1 MQWVAIARTLW
12 AHRRKVYAAAA
23 MLAPFALTTL
33 LLVFVL
39 FAGGGSPAT
48 NEAALTT
55 PQCAQQMQ
63 SQGVDPGRGVQ
74 FGPGPVNN
82 GKAVIAAGLQM
93 RIPEKGIILA
103 LATAMQESGMR
114 NLANP
119 NVPES
124 LRIPNE
130 GLGHDHQ
137 SVGIF
142 QQQPWWGTIRD
153 LMTPRIAAL
162 KFYAGLLK
170 VGGWQQMAPTV
181 AAQSVQQSAFP
192 DAYAD
197 DVAAATLFYRQ
208 HLREVLTAA
217 GPGASTPDSMD
228 SDETENLCAASRP
241 RASRSVYNLSK
252 LPPGK
257 APEDRLQRYTIL
269 TNRAVSAAFPQIK
282 TIGGYRPDSMKWHPQ
297 GLALDIMV
305 SSAYPPLSPQGIAL
319 GNGIRDFLLKNA
331 KTLGVDHVI
340 WRQHIYYPN
349 GTSEPMEN
357 RGGLTANHFDHVHV
371 ATIGGGYPTPASHPR
386 RRRTHAVLRNPAD
399 PRTRRRRDRHP
410 VGPGRAT
417 GRDADRLRRR
427 ADVLARRAAP
437 VTEAA
442 RRPTVARCAITTG
455 LALILAAVAGWLFL
469 SAAPAAPLA
478 QADTAGK
485 ASDTGLQRD
494 TIAANHAV
502 SEAFPQIEQIG
513 GFRPDPLHEHDE
525 GLALDIPFPGDPTSP
540 EGIALGDAMR
550 DFLLSRADE
559 LGINHVL

>member
-1 MQWVAIARTLW
+1 MEPMTWVAVGRTVW
-12 AHRRKVYAAAA
+12 AHRRKVYAALA
-23 MLAPFALTTL
+23 MLAPFALTL
-33 LLVFVL
+33 MLLVFVL
-39 FAGGGSPAT
+39 FAGGASPST
-48 NEAALTT
+48 QEAALTT

-82 GKAVIAAGLQM
+82 GKAVIATGMQM
-93 RIPEKGIILA
+93 RIPEKGIIVA

-130 GLGHDHQ
+130 GMGHDHQ

-153 LMTPRIAAL
+153 LMTPRISAL
-162 KFYAGLLK
+162 KFYDALLK
-170 VGGWQQMAPTV
+170 IGGWQQMAPTV
-181 AAQSVQQSAFP
+181 AAQSVQRSAFP

-208 HLREVLTAA
+208 HLREVQTAA
-217 GPGASTPDSMD
+217 GPGAATPDSMD
-228 SDETENLCAASRP
+228 SAETENLCAASRP
-241 RASRSVYNLSK
+241 QASRSVYNLSK

-257 APEDRLQRYTIL
+257 APEERLQRYTIL

-340 WRQHIYYPN
+340 WRQHIYYPS
-349 GTSEPMEN
+349 GTSEAMED

-371 ATIGGGYPTPASHPR
+371 ATLGGGYPTPTSRPR
-386 RRRTHAVLRNPAD
+386 RRRKPHGVLPTPTAPPD
-399 PRTRRRRDRHP
+399 PRTRRRRGRHP
-410 VGPGRAT
+410 VGPGRS
-417 GRDADRLRRR
+417 ADRRTDRLHRRTGDLGP
-427 ADVLARRAAP
+427 AC
-437 VTEAA
+437 
-442 RRPTVARCAITTG
+442 CA
-455 LALILAAVAGWLFL
+455 
-469 SAAPAAPLA
+469 
-478 QADTAGK
+478 
-485 ASDTGLQRD
+485 
-494 TIAANHAV
+494 
-502 SEAFPQIEQIG
+502 
-513 GFRPDPLHEHDE
+513 
-525 GLALDIPFPGDPTSP
+525 GD
-540 EGIALGDAMR
+540 
-550 DFLLSRADE
+550 
-559 LGINHVL
+559 

>member
-12 AHRRKVYAAAA
+12 AHRRKVYAAAT

-93 RIPEKGIILA
+93 RIPEKGIVLA

-142 QQQPWWGTIRD
+142 QQQPWWGAIRD

-217 GPGASTPDSMD
+217 GPGACNTRLDGQRRDRKPLRRITSPRVTLGVQPVQAAPRQGPRGPAAALHHPDQPRSLGGVPADQDDRRIPAGLDEVASPRPGPGHHGVLGLPATEPARHRAGQRD
-228 SDETENLCAASRP
+228 SRLPAQERQDPRRRPRDLASAHLLPQRHLGADGKPRRPDRQPLRP
-241 RASRSVYNLSK
+241 RARGHHRRR
-252 LPPGK
+252 LPD
-257 APEDRLQRYTIL
+257 A
-269 TNRAVSAAFPQIK
+269 
-282 TIGGYRPDSMKWHPQ
+282 
-297 GLALDIMV
+297 
-305 SSAYPPLSPQGIAL
+305 GIAPPQEKDPCSTT
-319 GNGIRDFLLKNA
+319 N
-331 KTLGVDHVI
+331 
-340 WRQHIYYPN
+340 
-349 GTSEPMEN
+349 
-357 RGGLTANHFDHVHV
+357 
-371 ATIGGGYPTPASHPR
+371 PR
-386 RRRTHAVLRNPAD
+386 
-399 PRTRRRRDRHP
+399 
-410 VGPGRAT
+410 
-417 GRDADRLRRR
+417 
-427 ADVLARRAAP
+427 
-437 VTEAA
+437 
-442 RRPTVARCAITTG
+442 
-455 LALILAAVAGWLFL
+455 
-469 SAAPAAPLA
+469 
-478 QADTAGK
+478 
-485 ASDTGLQRD
+485 
-494 TIAANHAV
+494 
-502 SEAFPQIEQIG
+502 
-513 GFRPDPLHEHDE
+513 
-525 GLALDIPFPGDPTSP
+525 
-540 EGIALGDAMR
+540 
-550 DFLLSRADE
+550 
-559 LGINHVL
+559 

>member
-1 MQWVAIARTLW
+1 
-12 AHRRKVYAAAA
+12 
-23 MLAPFALTTL
+23 
-33 LLVFVL
+33 
-39 FAGGGSPAT
+39 
-48 NEAALTT
+48 
-55 PQCAQQMQ
+55 
-63 SQGVDPGRGVQ
+63 
-74 FGPGPVNN
+74 
-82 GKAVIAAGLQM
+82 
-93 RIPEKGIILA
+93 
-103 LATAMQESGMR
+103 MR

-130 GLGHDHQ
+130 GLGHNRQ
-137 SVGIF
+137 SIGIF

-153 LMTPRIAAL
+153 LMTPRISAL
-162 KFYAGLLK
+162 KFYNGLLK

-181 AAQSVQQSAFP
+181 AAQSVQRSAFP

-208 HLREVLTAA
+208 HLREVLAAA
-217 GPGASTPDSMD
+217 GAGAAAPDSMG

-349 GTSEPMEN
+349 GTSEPMED

-386 RRRTHAVLRNPAD
+386 RRRTHAVRRTPAD
-399 PRTRRRRDRHP
+399 PRARRRRDRHP
-410 VGPGRAT
+410 VGPGRVA
-417 GRDADRLRRR
+417 GRYADRLRRR
-427 ADVLARRAAP
+427 AGDP
-437 VTEAA
+437 
-442 RRPTVARCAITTG
+442 RPARCA
-455 LALILAAVAGWLFL
+455 
-469 SAAPAAPLA
+469 S
-478 QADTAGK
+478 
-485 ASDTGLQRD
+485 
-494 TIAANHAV
+494 H
-502 SEAFPQIEQIG
+502 
-513 GFRPDPLHEHDE
+513 
-525 GLALDIPFPGDPTSP
+525 
-540 EGIALGDAMR
+540 
-550 DFLLSRADE
+550 
-559 LGINHVL
+559 

>member
-1 MQWVAIARTLW
+1 MEPMTWVAVGRTVW
-12 AHRRKVYAAAA
+12 AHRRKVYAALA
-23 MLAPFALTTL
+23 MLAPFALTMM

-39 FAGGGSPAT
+39 FAGGASPST
-48 NEAALTT
+48 QEAALTT

-82 GKAVIAAGLQM
+82 GKAVIAAGIQM
-93 RIPEKGIILA
+93 RIPEKGIIVA

-119 NVPES
+119 NVAES

-130 GLGHDHQ
+130 GMGHDHQ

-153 LMTPRIAAL
+153 LMTPRISAL
-162 KFYAGLLK
+162 KFYEALLK

-181 AAQSVQQSAFP
+181 AAQSVQRSAFP

-208 HLREVLTAA
+208 HLREVQTAA
-217 GPGASTPDSMD
+217 GPGTATPDSMD
-228 SDETENLCAASRP
+228 SAETENLCAASRP
-241 RASRSVYNLSK
+241 QASRSVYNLSK

-257 APEDRLQRYTIL
+257 APEERLQRYTIL

-349 GTSEPMEN
+349 GTSEAMED

-371 ATIGGGYPTPASHPR
+371 ATLGGGYPTPTSHPR
-386 RRRTHAVLRNPAD
+386 RRRRPHGVLRTPTAPAD

-410 VGPGRAT
+410 VGPGRA
-417 GRDADRLRRR
+417 ADRRTDRLHRRTGDLGP
-427 ADVLARRAAP
+427 AC
-437 VTEAA
+437 
-442 RRPTVARCAITTG
+442 CA
-455 LALILAAVAGWLFL
+455 
-469 SAAPAAPLA
+469 
-478 QADTAGK
+478 
-485 ASDTGLQRD
+485 
-494 TIAANHAV
+494 
-502 SEAFPQIEQIG
+502 
-513 GFRPDPLHEHDE
+513 
-525 GLALDIPFPGDPTSP
+525 GD
-540 EGIALGDAMR
+540 
-550 DFLLSRADE
+550 
-559 LGINHVL
+559 

>member
-1 MQWVAIARTLW
+1 MEPMTWVAVGRTVW
-12 AHRRKVYAAAA
+12 AHRRKVYAALA
-23 MLAPFALTTL
+23 MLAPFALTMM

-82 GKAVIAAGLQM
+82 GKAVIAAGIQM
-93 RIPEKGIILA
+93 RIPEKGIIVA
-103 LATAMQESGMR
+103 LATAMQDSGMR

-153 LMTPRIAAL
+153 LMTPRISAL
-162 KFYAGLLK
+162 KFYDGLLK

-181 AAQSVQQSAFP
+181 AAQSVQRSAFP

-208 HLREVLTAA
+208 HLREVQTAA
-217 GPGASTPDSMD
+217 GPGAPTPDSMD
-228 SDETENLCAASRP
+228 SGETENLCAASRP
-241 RASRSVYNLSK
+241 QASRSVYNLSK

-269 TNRAVSAAFPQIK
+269 TNRAVSAAFPQIQ
-282 TIGGYRPDSMKWHPQ
+282 TIGGYRQDSMKWHPQ
-297 GLALDIMV
+297 GLALDIMIP
-305 SSAYPPLSPQGIAL
+305 SPTSPQGVAL
-319 GNGIRDFLLKNA
+319 GNGVLQFLLKNA
-331 KTLGVDHVI
+331 KTLGIDHAI
-340 WRQHIYYPN
+340 WRQHIYYPS
-349 GTSEPMEN
+349 GTSEAMED

-371 ATIGGGYPTPASHPR
+371 ATLGGGYPTPTSHPR
-386 RRRTHAVLRNPAD
+386 RRRKSHGVLPTTTAPAD
-399 PRTRRRRDRHP
+399 PRSRRRRGRHP
-410 VGPGRAT
+410 VGPGRTAT
-417 GRDADRLRRR
+417 RR
-427 ADVLARRAAP
+427 AGRLPRRTGVLGSAG
-437 VTEAA
+437 
-442 RRPTVARCAITTG
+442 CA
-455 LALILAAVAGWLFL
+455 
-469 SAAPAAPLA
+469 
-478 QADTAGK
+478 D
-485 ASDTGLQRD
+485 D
-494 TIAANHAV
+494 
-502 SEAFPQIEQIG
+502 
-513 GFRPDPLHEHDE
+513 
-525 GLALDIPFPGDPTSP
+525 
-540 EGIALGDAMR
+540 
-550 DFLLSRADE
+550 
-559 LGINHVL
+559 